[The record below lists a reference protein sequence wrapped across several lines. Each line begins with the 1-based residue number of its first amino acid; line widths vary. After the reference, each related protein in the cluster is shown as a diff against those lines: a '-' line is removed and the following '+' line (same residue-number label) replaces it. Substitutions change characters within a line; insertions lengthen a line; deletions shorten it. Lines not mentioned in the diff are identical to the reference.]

1 MKKVRDGYKMTELGE
16 IPNEWKEFTLQELLD
31 NGYIIGH
38 LDGNHGGLYPKNNEF
53 VAEGVPYIGANAIK
67 NSRICFSEVKYLTKE
82 RALKFKKGVA
92 KNNDVLFAHNA
103 SVGPVAL
110 LNTDLDFVI
119 LSTTLTYYRC
129 NEGKVKPKYLL
140 YYMQTGIFANQYRR
154 IMGQTTRNQV
164 PITMQREFK
173 HIIPPIK
180 EQEKIASILSTID
193 EQIDNVDALIEKN
206 KELKKGLMQTLLTKG
221 IGHTKFKKTE
231 IGEIPEEW
239 EVSNLTNIVDI
250 KGRVGWK
257 GYTKKDLVE
266 FGPLAIGAMHINSN
280 NKLDLSEPV
289 YLSKKKYE
297 ESPEIMVSK
306 DDIILAQRGSLGK
319 VVLIEKEIGEA
330 TINPSMVLIKNI
342 KINSR
347 YLYYFLCS
355 EYIQKVIF
363 KETSQTSIPMISQEQ
378 IGKFKI
384 IIPTIKEQEKIASIL
399 SEVDKKIEEYENKKQ
414 KLEKLKK
421 GLMQQLLTGMI
432 RVTV

>member
-16 IPNEWKEFTLQELLD
+16 IPSEWEVKNIGEVAKFQGGYAFKSSDYVEDGIRLVKITNVQQKNISWNEEDLL
-31 NGYIIGH
+31 
-38 LDGNHGGLYPKNNEF
+38 P
-53 VAEGVPYIGANAIK
+53 
-67 NSRICFSEVKYLTKE
+67 VKYLE
-82 RALKFKKGVA
+82 KFNEYKLQED
-92 KNNDVLFAHNA
+92 DVVIAMTRPIISTGIKVCKIEKRDL
-103 SVGPVAL
+103 PCL
-110 LNTDLDFVI
+110 LNQRVGRFIIKDSLISKYLYNYCFTDYFINKVKELC
-119 LSTTLTYYRC
+119 STTGQP
-129 NEGKVKPKYLL
+129 N
-140 YYMQTGIFANQYRR
+140 ISANQ
-154 IMGQTTRNQV
+154 IESIL
-164 PITMQREFK
+164 IT
-173 HIIPPIK
+173 IPSVK
-180 EQEKIASILSTID
+180 EQEKIASILSTVD

-221 IGHTKFKKTE
+221 IGHTKFKTTE

-414 KLEKLKK
+414 KLKELKK
-421 GLMQQLLTGMI
+421 GLMQKLLTGSI
-432 RVTV
+432 RVF

>member
-1 MKKVRDGYKMTELGE
+1 MNKVREGYKITEIGDIPIEWEVRYLEDVCEILDSYRKPIKASDREEMKGDIPYYGASGVIDWINDFIFDEELILLGE
-16 IPNEWKEFTLQELLD
+16 
-31 NGYIIGH
+31 
-38 LDGNHGGLYPKNNEF
+38 DGENL
-53 VAEGVPYIGANAIK
+53 
-67 NSRICFSEVKYLTKE
+67 NSR
-82 RALKFKKGVA
+82 
-92 KNNDVLFAHNA
+92 
-103 SVGPVAL
+103 
-110 LNTDLDFVI
+110 NTDLAFKISGKSWVNNHAHVFRIANKNRDNIDFMV
-119 LSTTLTYYRC
+119 YYLESKDYSRYIA
-129 NEGKVKPKYLL
+129 GSAQPKITQAQCRKFLL
-140 YYMQTGIFANQYRR
+140 
-154 IMGQTTRNQV
+154 
-164 PITMQREFK
+164 PS
-173 HIIPPIK
+173 PDLK
-180 EQEKIASILSTID
+180 EQEKIASILSTVD